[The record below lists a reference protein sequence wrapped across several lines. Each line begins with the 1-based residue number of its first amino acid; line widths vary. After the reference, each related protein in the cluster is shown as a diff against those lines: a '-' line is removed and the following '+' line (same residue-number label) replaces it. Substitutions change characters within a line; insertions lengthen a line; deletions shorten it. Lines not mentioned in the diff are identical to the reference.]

1 MGDAHAEHAPEGLVD
16 PAVAWGTLGAHVVTA
31 RGARRACGGGGVSVR
46 SLRFI
51 KNRGSLQKKS
61 AVLATIGDMLSV
73 QHGTHGDGQTPRASK
88 DISRK
93 MVGSPQNRMPVASDA
108 SLKCHAHAPML
119 CSHAPM
125 LPTRKDARLV
135 VVGGSACPSGS
146 TRDSLV

>member
-1 MGDAHAEHAPEGLVD
+1 MLFGLFS
-16 PAVAWGTLGAHVVTA
+16 
-31 RGARRACGGGGVSVR
+31 ACWFLDICNLVFGV
-46 SLRFI
+46 RFI

>member
-1 MGDAHAEHAPEGLVD
+1 VYEVSGL
-16 PAVAWGTLGAHVVTA
+16 LKI
-31 RGARRACGGGGVSVR
+31 GV
-46 SLRFI
+46 RF
-51 KNRGSLQKKS
+51 QKKS
-61 AVLATIGDMLSV
+61 AVLATCCLCSTGRTETDRRA
-73 QHGTHGDGQTPRASK
+73 PRFK
-88 DISRK
+88 RYQPQ